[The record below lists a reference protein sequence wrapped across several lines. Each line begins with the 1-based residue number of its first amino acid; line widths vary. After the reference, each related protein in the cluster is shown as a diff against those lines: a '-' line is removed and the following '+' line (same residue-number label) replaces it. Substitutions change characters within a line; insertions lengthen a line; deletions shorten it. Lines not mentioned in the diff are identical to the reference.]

1 MSAKPKSKAK
11 AKAKA
16 KGGAKFRKQ
25 LSAVEDELRL
35 ELLRLLSDPTIRR
48 NPILF
53 DNSRFPQDDEPASPI
68 ADRLL
73 AFADRAQKLRST
85 LREDDARSP
94 SALYLRACEENADL
108 ANPQRRGPLRLMQDL
123 LDALQALP
131 APPA

>member
-1 MSAKPKSKAK
+1 MSAKATPKAK
-11 AKAKA
+11 PKA
-16 KGGAKFRKQ
+16 KGGAKLRKQ
-25 LSAVEDELRL
+25 LVAVEEELRL

-53 DNSRFPQDDEPASPI
+53 DNSRFPQEDEPASPI

-73 AFADRAQKLRST
+73 EFADRAQKLRTS
-85 LREDDARSP
+85 LGADDARCP
-94 SALYLRACEENADL
+94 SSFYLRACEENADL

-123 LDALQALP
+123 LDALQTLP